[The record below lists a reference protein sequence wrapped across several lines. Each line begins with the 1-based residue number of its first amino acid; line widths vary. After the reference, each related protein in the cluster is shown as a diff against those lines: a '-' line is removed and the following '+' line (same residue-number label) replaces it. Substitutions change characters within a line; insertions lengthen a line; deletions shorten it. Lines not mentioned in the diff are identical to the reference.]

1 MDFNNIANM
10 KLTDFENIGKDQ
22 FNKGF
27 AEALTIVIKL
37 LSNQI
42 CEDYNADGA
51 CTHDGCSKFYELSEG
66 IASVKSN
73 IK

>member
-10 KLTDFENIGKDQ
+10 KLADLQNIGKDQ
-22 FNKGF
+22 YNKGF

-42 CEDYNADGA
+42 CENYNADNL
-51 CTHDGCSKFYELSEG
+51 CEHDKCKVMFELSEG
-66 IASVKSN
+66 ISMVKASIS
-73 IK
+73 